1 MQINELPIEWQQLIV
16 AAKRLN
22 YGKMTI
28 TFVDGKPSSAKIP
41 IEKDFKFGKISNN
54 DFADELE
61 SIPLG

>member
-1 MQINELPIEWQQLIV
+1 MQITELPIEWQQLII

-28 TFVDGKPSSAKIP
+28 TFVEGKPSSAKIP

-54 DFADELE
+54 DFDNDLE